1 MSKPGLPTSD
11 NSSDIANSVLFANRF
26 KIFLAVFVFVLALGY
41 FAFNAFQ
48 GAAVYYLTVGELLS
62 LDNRSD
68 DEVFRVNGKLVKDSF
83 ARDDNSILATFAISD
98 GTDRITAQHEGVI
111 PDLFFNEHSE
121 IVLLGQFGPEEQ
133 FIVNQILVKCP
144 SKYASE
150 EKPA

>member
-1 MSKPGLPTSD
+1 MSKPVLPTSD

-68 DEVFRVNGKLVKDSF
+68 AEVFRVNGKLVKDSF

-121 IVLLGQFGPEEQ
+121 L
-133 FIVNQILVKCP
+133 ILEGTFSSEGIFNSHNVIVKCP
-144 SKYASE
+144 SKYIAMD
-150 EKPA
+150 